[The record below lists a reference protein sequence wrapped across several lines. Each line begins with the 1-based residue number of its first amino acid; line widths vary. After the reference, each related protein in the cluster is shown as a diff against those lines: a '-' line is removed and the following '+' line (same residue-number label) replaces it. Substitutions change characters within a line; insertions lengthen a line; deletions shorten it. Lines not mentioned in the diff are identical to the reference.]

1 MPTPHIEAAKEDIS
15 KLVLMPGDPKRCEFI
30 AKTYLTSPRLVN
42 SLRGATAY
50 TGYYKD
56 KMITVF
62 PSGMGMGSMGI
73 YSHELFND
81 YDVNVIIRIG
91 TAGSY
96 VEDLKIYDVLLAES
110 AYSETSYDEEVMNR
124 SLNVVNSSFDL
135 NSKIIDVSKR
145 LGIDLHVG
153 RVHTTEAFYSTN
165 LSTEKYL
172 NQKCLAVEM
181 ESFVLFLN
189 AKKFNKKATSLL
201 TISDEILHKENK
213 MTPEEREIKLNKMI
227 TLALETII
235 TL

>member
-42 SLRGATAY
+42 RLRGETAY

-62 PSGMGMGSMGI
+62 PSGMGMASMGI

-96 VEDLKIYDVLLAES
+96 VEDLKIYDVLLVDS
-110 AYSETSYDEEVMNR
+110 AYSETNYDEETINR
-124 SLNVVNSSFDL
+124 SLNIVNSSFDL
-135 NSKIIDVSKR
+135 NNRIVDVSKR
-145 LGIDLHVG
+145 LGMDLKVG
-153 RVHTTEAFYSTN
+153 RVHTTDTFYKAIN
-165 LSTEKYL
+165 NFDKYRVQ
-172 NQKCLAVEM
+172 NCIAEEM
-181 ESFVLFLN
+181 ESFALFIN
-189 AKKFNKKATSLL
+189 AKKCNKKATTLL
-201 TISDEILHKENK
+201 TITDELLTMNRI
-213 MTPEEREIKLNKMI
+213 PAEERELKLNKMI

>member
-1 MPTPHIEAAKEDIS
+1 MPTPHIEASAEEIS

-42 SLRGATAY
+42 SLRGENAY

-62 PSGMGMGSMGI
+62 PSGMGMASMGI

-96 VEDLKIYDVLLAES
+96 VENLKVYDVLLVDS
-110 AYSETSYDEEVMNR
+110 AYSETSYDEEAMNR
-124 SLNVVNSSFDL
+124 SINVVNSSFDL
-135 NSKIIDVSKR
+135 NSRITEVSKR
-145 LGIDLHVG
+145 LGIDLNIG
-153 RVHTTEAFYSTN
+153 RVHTSEAFYSAN
-165 LSTEKYL
+165 VSINKYL
-172 NQKCLAVEM
+172 EQNCVAVEM
-181 ESFVLFLN
+181 ESFALFLN
-189 AKKFNKKATSLL
+189 AKKFNKKASALL
-201 TISDEILHKENK
+201 TISDEVLHKENQ
-213 MTPEEREIKLNKMI
+213 MTAQEREIKLNKMI
-227 TLALETII
+227 TLALESII